1 MPLLYSSLLNTR
13 KRYNG
18 HQELSSRDSIDNSLL
33 LGACA
38 LGRSMPHPILSISL
52 ALILLFALGYNFA
65 VAQEAEITGL
75 SPSVN
80 DTRLTVEQ
88 VAGGLISPTTMAF
101 LDEDTIL
108 VLEKDN
114 GRVRV
119 IEDGELRPEPL
130 LDVAVA
136 SDGERGMLGIAL
148 SKENDTTTYVFLYFT
163 ESGGGVDGDDMQG
176 VPPAGNRLYRY
187 ELQGN
192 QLVNPMLL
200 IDLPAL
206 PGPRYNGGPV
216 LIGPDNNVYAI
227 IGDVGGHTTMVQ
239 NFENSPEPDGTSGIL
254 RVGKN
259 GELPEPIIGTGAF
272 AKYYFAYGMRS
283 SYGMGFDP
291 MTGVLWDTENGAP
304 FVDEINL
311 VNAGFNSGWKIVQGR
326 VPPGFNLT
334 DLVMFNEESHYS
346 NPEFTWT
353 QPVNPTALEFL
364 NSNALGQQYENDM
377 FVGDTSNGT
386 IYRFDLNE
394 NRSAFVLGEALDDTV
409 ANTPEEA
416 EDVIFGTGFG
426 GITDIKTGPD
436 GYLYILSFV
445 DGTLFRVIP
454 TADVLRPNA
463 VVAGGTADLTV
474 RAADL
479 SGDTITGVYVVIK
492 ATNGTTLME
501 GHAPLTFTGTVGS
514 TYTVT
519 VPVLG
524 NMEFDRWDNGVTD
537 RTRSIILGQ
546 GDTTITAYLDVE
558 STSGNGTIDSRTII
572 IQRFADIVNQD
583 NCFDAEDAGRLYM
596 VIGNV
601 LRNMFIESEG
611 GSNQLEQEINRL
623 VQDCQVVNTAP
634 NEPTPGNPT
643 NTPEPSESNSEEGGG
658 DEEEEGGG
666 GGDEEEEGGG
676 GGDEEEEGGGGG
688 DEEE

>member
-1 MPLLYSSLLNTR
+1 MCSSGV
-13 KRYNG
+13 Y
-18 HQELSSRDSIDNSLL
+18 
-33 LGACA
+33 
-38 LGRSMPHPILSISL
+38 MPHSILSISL
-52 ALILLFALGYNFA
+52 ALILLFVLGHNFA
-65 VAQEAEITGL
+65 VAQEAEITEL
-75 SPSVN
+75 RPSVN
-80 DTRLTVEQ
+80 DTSLTVEQ
-88 VAGGLISPTTMAF
+88 VASGLISPTTMAF

-119 IEDGELRPEPL
+119 IEDGELQPEPL

-136 SDGERGMLGIAL
+136 NDGERGLLGTAV
-148 SKENDTTTYVFLYFT
+148 SRENDTTTYVFLYFT
-163 ESGGGVDGDDMQG
+163 ESGGGVDGDDTQG

-192 QLVNPMLL
+192 QLVNPTLL
-200 IDLPAL
+200 LDLSAL

-216 LIGPDNNVYAI
+216 LIGPDNNVYVI
-227 IGDVGGHTTMVQ
+227 IGDIEGHATMVQ
-239 NFENSPEPDGTSGIL
+239 NFENGPGPDGTSGIL

-259 GELPEPIIGTGAF
+259 GEVPEPIIGTDAF

-283 SYGMGFDP
+283 SHGMDFDP

-311 VNAGFNSGWKIVQGR
+311 VNAGFNSGWKIVQGM
-326 VPPGFNLT
+326 VPPDYNLT

-353 QPVNPTALEFL
+353 EPVNPTALEFL
-364 NSNALGQQYENDM
+364 NSSALGQQYENDM

-386 IYRFDLNE
+386 IYRFELNE
-394 NRSAFVLGEALDDTV
+394 NRSEFVFEGALNDAV
-409 ANTPEEA
+409 ANSPEEA
-416 EDVIFGTGFG
+416 DDAIFGTGFG

-436 GYLYILSFV
+436 GYLYVLSFV
-445 DGTLFRVIP
+445 DGTLFRVVP
-454 TADVLRPNA
+454 AADVLRPNP

-479 SGDTITGVYVVIK
+479 SGDTITGVYIVIE

-501 GHAPLTFTGTVGS
+501 GHAPLTFTGTLGS

-546 GDTTITAYLDVE
+546 GDTTTITAYLDVE
-558 STSGNGTIDSRTII
+558 STSANATIDSRTII
-572 IQRFADIVNQD
+572 IQRFADIVDQD
-583 NCFDAEDAGRLYM
+583 NCFDTEDAGRLYM

-601 LRNMFIESEG
+601 IRNMFSESEG
-611 GSNQLEQEINRL
+611 GSNQLQQEITRL
-623 VQDCQVVNTAP
+623 VQDCQVVNTGP
-634 NEPTPGNPT
+634 NELNPGDPP

-658 DEEEEGGG
+658 DEEEEEEEEG

-676 GGDEEEEGGGGG
+676 DEEEEGGG
-688 DEEE
+688 EEEEE

>member
-1 MPLLYSSLLNTR
+1 
-13 KRYNG
+13 
-18 HQELSSRDSIDNSLL
+18 
-33 LGACA
+33 
-38 LGRSMPHPILSISL
+38 MPHPILSISL
-52 ALILLFALGYNFA
+52 ALILLFVLGDNFA

-75 SPSVN
+75 RPSVN

-119 IEDGELRPEPL
+119 IEDGELQPEPL

-136 SDGERGMLGIAL
+136 NDGERGMLGTAV

-163 ESGGGVDGDDMQG
+163 ESGGGADGDDTQG

-192 QLVNPMLL
+192 QLVNPLL
-200 IDLPAL
+200 LLDLPAL
-206 PGPRYNGGPV
+206 PGPHYNGGPV
-216 LIGPDNNVYAI
+216 LIGPDNNVYVI

-239 NFENSPEPDGTSGIL
+239 NFENSQEADGTSGIL

-259 GELPEPIIGTGAF
+259 GEIPEPIIGTGAF

-283 SYGMGFDP
+283 SYGMDFDP
-291 MTGVLWDTENGAP
+291 MTSVLWDTENGAP

-311 VNAGFNSGWKIVQGR
+311 VNAGFNSGWKLVQGM
-326 VPPGFNLT
+326 VPPDYNLT

-353 QPVNPTALEFL
+353 EPINPTALEFL
-364 NSNALGQQYENDM
+364 DSSALGQQYENDM
-377 FVGDTSNGT
+377 FVGDTSSGT
-386 IYRFDLNE
+386 IYRFELNE
-394 NRSAFVLGEALDDTV
+394 NRSAFVLEGALDDSV

-416 EDVIFGTGFG
+416 EDTIFGTGFG
-426 GITDIKTGPD
+426 GITDMKTGPD

-454 TADVLRPNA
+454 AADALRPNA
-463 VVAGGTADLTV
+463 VVAGGTADLTI

-479 SGDTITGVYVVIK
+479 SGDTITGVYIVIR

-524 NMEFDRWDNGVTD
+524 NMAFDRWDNGVTD

-546 GDTTITAYLDVE
+546 GDTTITAYLDVG
-558 STSGNGTIDSRTII
+558 SISGNTTIDSRTII
-572 IQRFADIVNQD
+572 IQRFADIVDQD
-583 NCFDAEDAGRLYM
+583 NCFDVEDAGRLNM

-601 LRNMFIESEG
+601 IRNMFSESEG
-611 GSNQLEQEINRL
+611 GSNQLQQEINRL
-623 VQDCQVVNTAP
+623 VQDCQVVNTGP
-634 NEPTPGNPT
+634 NELNPDNPP
-643 NTPEPSESNSEEGGG
+643 NTPEPSESNSEEGG
-658 DEEEEGGG
+658 DEEEEGGGG

-676 GGDEEEEGGGGG
+676 GGGDEEGEEEE
-688 DEEE
+688 EE

>member
-1 MPLLYSSLLNTR
+1 MP
-13 KRYNG
+13 
-18 HQELSSRDSIDNSLL
+18 Q
-33 LGACA
+33 
-38 LGRSMPHPILSISL
+38 PILSISL
-52 ALILLFALGYNFA
+52 ALILLFALGHNFA

-75 SPSVN
+75 RPSVN
-80 DTRLTVEQ
+80 DVSLTVEQ

-114 GRVRV
+114 GTVRV
-119 IEDGELRPEPL
+119 IEDGELQPEPL

-136 SDGERGMLGIAL
+136 NDGERGMLGTAV
-148 SKENDTTTYVFLYFT
+148 SRENDTTTYVFLYFT
-163 ESGGGVDGDDMQG
+163 ESGGGVDGDDTQG

-192 QLVNPMLL
+192 QLVNPTLL
-200 IDLPAL
+200 LDLPAL
-206 PGPRYNGGPV
+206 PGPRYNGGPI
-216 LIGPDNNVYAI
+216 LIGPDNNVYVI

-239 NFENSPEPDGTSGIL
+239 NFENGPGPDGTSGIL

-259 GELPEPIIGTGAF
+259 GEAPESIIGTDAF

-283 SYGMGFDP
+283 SHGMDFDP
-291 MTGVLWDTENGAP
+291 MTGVLWNTENGSP

-311 VNAGFNSGWKIVQGR
+311 VNAGFNSGWKIVQGM
-326 VPPGFNLT
+326 VPPDYNLT

-353 QPVNPTALEFL
+353 EPVNPTALEFF
-364 NSNALGQQYENDM
+364 NSSELGQQYENNI

-386 IYRFDLNE
+386 IYRFQLNE
-394 NRSAFVLGEALDDTV
+394 NRSAFVLEGALDDTV

-416 EDVIFGTGFG
+416 ENAIFGTGFG

-445 DGTLFRVIP
+445 DSTLFRVVP
-454 TADVLRPNA
+454 AADVLRPNA
-463 VVAGGTADLTV
+463 IIAAGGTSDLTV

-479 SGDTITGVYVVIK
+479 SGDTITGVYIVIE

-501 GHAPLTFTGTVGS
+501 GHAPLTFTGTAGS
-514 TYTVT
+514 TYNVT

-537 RTRSIILGQ
+537 RTRSVNLDQ

-558 STSGNGTIDSRTII
+558 STSANATIDSRTII
-572 IQRFADIVNQD
+572 IQRFADIVDQD
-583 NCFDAEDAGRLYM
+583 NCFDVEDAGRLYM

-601 LRNMFIESEG
+601 MRNMFSEG
-611 GSNQLEQEINRL
+611 EGGTNQLQQEIDRL
-623 VQDCQVVNTAP
+623 VVQGCPIVDVSP
-634 NEPTPGNPT
+634 NELNPSNPP

-658 DEEEEGGG
+658 GGADEEEEGADEEEEEGGG
-666 GGDEEEEGGG
+666 ADEEEEGA
-676 GGDEEEEGGGGG
+676 DDDEEEEEGGAG
-688 DEEE
+688 EEE